1 MEADVGFESGLSISE
16 LEDAAAGDLLLRDSV
31 TAEVVADG
39 VAAAVAAVDVVHL
52 SVVQD
57 VVAVVVVARDYCL
70 YVPHLAELGK
80 EA

>member
-1 MEADVGFESGLSISE
+1 M
-16 LEDAAAGDLLLRDSV
+16 
-31 TAEVVADG
+31 VVDG

-70 YVPHLAELGK
+70 HVPHLAELGK
-80 EA
+80 EAGIQARRARRLAVVARKYLPAGEALLDLA